1 MAEVAAGALVAE
13 QIVATGVEVG
23 AAVAVAAPTQPL
35 KVSLKQL
42 ARATSEDTTYALTL
56 LLLITSPL
64 AAQGSNC

>member
-35 KVSLKQL
+35 KVSLTQL
-42 ARATSEDTTYALTL
+42 ARATSEPTEYARSLSPSQQGTTY
-56 LLLITSPL
+56 
-64 AAQGSNC
+64 